1 MLQSFCQKTSKIFFL
16 IITYL
21 FLSTCIF
28 AQNSSKSNNK
38 GQLKATFSGNV
49 KEDKS
54 ATAIKLPKSK
64 RKSYFSKI
72 DSEIIN
78 LVEFG
83 SPKSIEK
90 AMDLLR
96 KNESDYKE
104 NEKVL
109 ISVATQIMKIV
120 WPLKSISWEEFEYSE
135 ITPYT
140 EALKSVAQG
149 VIDTSTGNVDY
160 LSTILPALVVL
171 MPAVSSIENI
181 QKCEDI
187 VNIAIT
193 NYPEYSKT
201 VLVNY
206 LLGIIN
212 QKKQNFAEA
221 KKYFEV
227 VYNLESDIFENQI
240 AYANSLRENAEY
252 SKAEEVLNS
261 IDELNQNKVEVLK
274 QKSYLAFEQNQLDSA
289 ESYVAKVLQNNP
301 GDLDFVL
308 FRAKILIE
316 KKDYIRA
323 VSLLDM
329 YERRQVYSLEYFVL
343 RAKLQLYWSKNT
355 NAALETVERTLQL
368 YPDSSEILMLAA
380 SIASMTDAP
389 VAGKYAD
396 ELASILLEKDP
407 NNKEALMYQID
418 GFIYNQNYEEA
429 YKACKKLITLDPE
442 NPEIIFQYVNICL
455 KVNKETEAYNYVSK
469 MYKKY
474 PKDEIILQAYVYAYS
489 KTGKRDDVLKFIN
502 SLLPNTT
509 NAKIKS
515 DLYYR
520 RSFLQKMEE
529 NKLADLRSSL
539 IENPR
544 NSDSLFRLYEVYFDR
559 QDYRKAQYYLKQVVA
574 INPNDTTIKKLNETL
589 TKLIK

>member
-120 WPLKSISWEEFEYSE
+120 WPSKSISWEEFEYSE

-140 EALKSVAQG
+140 EALKSVVQG

-252 SKAEEVLNS
+252 SKAEEVLNL
-261 IDELNQNKVEVLK
+261 IDELNQNKIEV
-274 QKSYLAFEQNQLDSA
+274 
-289 ESYVAKVLQNNP
+289 
-301 GDLDFVL
+301 
-308 FRAKILIE
+308 R
-316 KKDYIRA
+316 
-323 VSLLDM
+323 
-329 YERRQVYSLEYFVL
+329 
-343 RAKLQLYWSKNT
+343 
-355 NAALETVERTLQL
+355 
-368 YPDSSEILMLAA
+368 
-380 SIASMTDAP
+380 
-389 VAGKYAD
+389 
-396 ELASILLEKDP
+396 
-407 NNKEALMYQID
+407 
-418 GFIYNQNYEEA
+418 
-429 YKACKKLITLDPE
+429 
-442 NPEIIFQYVNICL
+442 
-455 KVNKETEAYNYVSK
+455 
-469 MYKKY
+469 
-474 PKDEIILQAYVYAYS
+474 
-489 KTGKRDDVLKFIN
+489 
-502 SLLPNTT
+502 
-509 NAKIKS
+509 
-515 DLYYR
+515 
-520 RSFLQKMEE
+520 
-529 NKLADLRSSL
+529 
-539 IENPR
+539 
-544 NSDSLFRLYEVYFDR
+544 
-559 QDYRKAQYYLKQVVA
+559 
-574 INPNDTTIKKLNETL
+574 
-589 TKLIK
+589 